1 MHYLPIASLDDF
13 VGDAGQEIE
22 TAAAANMAPIKADG
36 AYRRAVV
43 TLRSTASS
51 TTQPPQD
58 WVVLTNDLCSFWA
71 IEATCPHS
79 GGPLH
84 LGDIEDICSDQPSI
98 VCPWHEYRFSLVDG
112 ICSTIELFR
121 ADCAKVLVQDR
132 CVTLLHPVFDT
143 VERVSTNPKHSSVI
157 SSQTHAVSTVPA
169 HDKSLNT
176 TMSLEAD
183 CTSLVDYAIVILNTA
198 DPSDK
203 VALTFKV
210 ASLWNTGNIDSGGT
224 VASRIA
230 ILHSLANI
238 EQWAIDLAWD
248 IIARFST
255 ETPIDNRSGLKTKLP
270 RAFFTDFVRI
280 AYEEATHFTYLSE
293 RLQAMGSHYGAM
305 HVHAGLWDSA
315 IDTKHSLGARLAIVH
330 MVHEARGLDV
340 NPQTIEKFARAQ
352 DMASVEKLTRIHDD
366 EITHVASGQRW
377 FSWLCSIQG
386 EDRYAKFHEF
396 VRQHFRGP
404 LKPPFNDRDRLIA
417 GLDPKYYLPLASSS

>member
-143 VERVSTNPKHSSVI
+143 VERVRWHLLL
-157 SSQTHAVSTVPA
+157 
-169 HDKSLNT
+169 KSRN
-176 TMSLEAD
+176 
-183 CTSLVDYAIVILNTA
+183 
-198 DPSDK
+198 
-203 VALTFKV
+203 
-210 ASLWNTGNIDSGGT
+210 LWNTGNIDSIEKTIDQAAPDIPARLDSLGFVAPSKTKKLGKGGT